1 MSRFRHATWLVTA
14 LTAVSLLISSQLYVA
29 YRAEGVP
36 MPFGII
42 LMLQVGHW
50 ACWAAAGPLAW
61 SLAARWPLRPGRRL
75 QSAARHAAAAV
86 IVAIAVIVAFGALSQ
101 LSMRVPWTARWLP
114 FQDRSVASTAR
125 FLFAT
130 YFHLELLV
138 YAAIVAVAH
147 AVHSYRAL
155 VARERESLQLSS
167 QLANARLQ
175 VLTAQLQPHFLFNA
189 LHTVGSLILQ
199 RKNDDALRILAEL
212 GDLLRITLDRQSAGS
227 ITLREEIEHLER
239 YLRIEEARFGDRLSV
254 RWRVDPVTLDAR
266 IAPFLLQPLVE
277 NALKHGVAAS
287 VDAVTVEIRATQ
299 HGDSLRVSIYN
310 DGPPLPHDWSGETS
324 FGFGLRNVHE
334 RLVTLGHGSLRVA
347 NEGSHGVRTTLEIGH
362 A

>member
-1 MSRFRHATWLVTA
+1 MSRFRHVTWLLA
-14 LTAVSLLISSQLYVA
+14 GLTAVSLLISSQLYVA

-36 MPFGII
+36 IPFGII
-42 LMLQVGHW
+42 LALQVGHW
-50 ACWAAAGPLAW
+50 TCWAAAGPLAW

-75 QSAARHAAAAV
+75 QSIARHAAAAV
-86 IVAIAVIVAFGALSQ
+86 IVAIAIIVAFGALSQ
-101 LSMRVPWTARWLP
+101 LAMRVPWTARWLP
-114 FQDRSVASTAR
+114 MQDRSIASTAR
-125 FLFAT
+125 FLFTT

-155 VARERESLQLSS
+155 VARERESLQLAS
-167 QLANARLQ
+167 QLANARLH

-212 GDLLRITLDRQSAGS
+212 GDLLRITLDRQNAGS

-239 YLRIEEARFGDRLSV
+239 YLRIEEARFGDRLTV
-254 RWRVDPVTLDAR
+254 RWRVDPLALDAR
-266 IAPFLLQPLVE
+266 IAPLILQPLVE
-277 NALKHGVAAS
+277 NAIKHGVAAS
-287 VDAVTVEIRATQ
+287 VDPVTVDLHATRNA
-299 HGDSLRVSIYN
+299 HGLCVSIYN
-310 DGPPLPHDWSGETS
+310 DGPLLPRDWAGETS
-324 FGFGLRNVHE
+324 FGFGLRNLHE
-334 RLVTLGHGSLRVA
+334 RLVTLGRGRLSIA
-347 NEGSHGVRTTLEIGH
+347 NEGTHGVRATLEIGH